1 MCAARHQAIFKWL
14 RAMSN
19 KSLKD
24 ISPLTINREY
34 GFTLIEVLVAL
45 GIFGMAVASLIH
57 MQGESTKSALALR
70 DRAIAGIVAENV
82 LIDLYTR
89 ADDLPNGGSSGQTDM
104 AGQTWQWSSSI
115 GETPNPFVRQLDV
128 NVRLASAPLVLGSRT
143 GFKGVP

>member
-1 MCAARHQAIFKWL
+1 
-14 RAMSN
+14 MSD
-19 KSLKD
+19 KRLKD
-24 ISPLTINREY
+24 MPHLSCKREF

-45 GIFGMAVASLIH
+45 GIFGMAVVSLIH

-115 GETPNPFVRQLDV
+115 GETPNPLVRQLDV
-128 NVRLASAPLVLGSRT
+128 DVRLARAPLVLSSRT
-143 GFKGVP
+143 GFKGAP

>member
-1 MCAARHQAIFKWL
+1 MSAAQRQAISKWFRL
-14 RAMSN
+14 MHDRLLN
-19 KSLKD
+19 N
-24 ISPLTINREY
+24 ISSVARVHQC

-45 GIFGMAVASLIH
+45 GIFGMAVISLIH

-89 ADDLPNGGSSGQTDM
+89 ADELPNGGSSGQTDM

-115 GETPNPFVRQLDV
+115 GETQNPLVRQLDV
-128 NVRLASAPLVLGSRT
+128 TVRLASAPFVLSSRT
-143 GFKGVP
+143 GFKGAP